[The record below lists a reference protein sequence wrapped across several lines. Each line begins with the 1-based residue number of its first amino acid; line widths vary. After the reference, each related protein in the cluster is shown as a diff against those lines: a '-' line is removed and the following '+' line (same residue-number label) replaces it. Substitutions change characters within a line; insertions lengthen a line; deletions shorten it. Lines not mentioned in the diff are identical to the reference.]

1 MAELHAFPTPA
12 RSHFSPAE
20 ECADLPAIDWLSGQA
35 RVVACLRDRLLEAN
49 AEPRLVAVLD
59 QHASFLAEALDAL
72 R

>member
-1 MAELHAFPTPA
+1 M
-12 RSHFSPAE
+12 
-20 ECADLPAIDWLSGQA
+20 PAIDWLSGQA
-35 RVVACLRDRLLEAN
+35 RVVSCLRDRLLEAN